1 MAVHGVTRGT
11 RDLDILTLAPEC
23 LSSSTWTTLDASIG
37 AHIQRGDGEDPLG
50 GVVRF
55 TAEGQQPVDLVVGK
69 SGWQRETLARA
80 QISEI
85 DGMRVPVATVS
96 DLILLKLYAGGP
108 QDGWDIVQLLEI
120 AADRDALEAW
130 VEGQLVA
137 LPAECRRLWTR
148 IRRG

>member
-11 RDLDILTLAPEC
+11 RDVDILALAPEC

-37 AHIQRGDGEDPLG
+37 AHIQRGDSEDPLA

-55 TAEGQQPVDLVVGK
+55 TVEGQPPVDLIVGK
-69 SGWQRETLARA
+69 SGWQREILARA

-85 DGMRVPVATVS
+85 DGVRIPVTTVS

-108 QDGWDIVQLLEI
+108 QDAWDIEQLLEA
-120 AADRDALEAW
+120 AADRDALEAQ
-130 VEGQLVA
+130 VEARLVP
-137 LPAECRRLWTR
+137 LPAECRQLWSR
-148 IRRG
+148 IRGS